1 MVKNNKGEGEGLK
14 RPIRSMKRKVISAVL
29 AVTLAF
35 TLAVTSA
42 MPAFATPNEEVI
54 ENQKKYDEYTKKID
68 EITGKII
75 AFNAEIEPLIEK
87 IDNNNAQME
96 EIKVEIKNT
105 EVEIESAKED
115 IAKQEEVLGKRV
127 RELYKSGGQTSYI
140 MLLFSAESFNDLIS
154 KIESTNRLVKIDK
167 EIVKELKDKQEN
179 LDTKVK
185 SLDEKSKE
193 IQAINEENKKSLA
206 DLEEKKAEQQKL
218 ADEAAAEQAEFE
230 KEFLVVSERT
240 LVEYQFSVI
249 ADSTSSID
257 SLRSAITQLRSIRD
271 TQIKS
276 SIVVEE
282 INEQIEI
289 AKSRVEELEA
299 KEAASNTIDAN
310 RGEISSTGNGIV
322 DFAYQYL
329 GAPYVWGA
337 TGPTSFDCS
346 GFTSFVY
353 ANAAGIDITRT
364 TYSQMGVGTPV
375 SYSEL
380 QPGDLVFTYGGDHV
394 GIYVGGGQYVHAPM
408 PGQGVKVGNIT
419 DFYTARRVL

>member
-1 MVKNNKGEGEGLK
+1 
-14 RPIRSMKRKVISAVL
+14 MKRKIISAVL
-29 AVTLAF
+29 AV

-54 ENQKKYDEYTKKID
+54 ENQNKYDEYTKKID
-68 EITGKII
+68 EITGKIV

-87 IDNNNAQME
+87 IDTNNAQME
-96 EIKVEIKNT
+96 EIKVEMKNT
-105 EVEIESAKED
+105 ETEIESAKED

-127 RELYKSGGQTSYI
+127 RELYKSGGQNSYI
-140 MLLFSAESFNDLIS
+140 MLLFNAESFNDLIT
-154 KIESTNRLVKIDK
+154 KIESTNRLVKIDR

-179 LDTKVK
+179 LDNKVK
-185 SLDEKSKE
+185 SLDDKSKE
-193 IQAINEENKKSLA
+193 LQSINEENKKSLA
-206 DLEEKKAEQQKL
+206 DLEEKKTEQEKL
-218 ADEAAAEQAEFE
+218 AKEAEEEQAQFE
-230 KEFLVVSERT
+230 KEYLAVIERT
-240 LVEYQFSVI
+240 LVQGQFEKI
-249 ADSTSSID
+249 ANSNSTID
-257 SLRSAITQLRSIRD
+257 DLKSAIIQLRSIRD
-271 TQIKS
+271 AETNGIRS
-276 SIVVEE
+276 SIVIDE

-289 AKSRVEELEA
+289 AKARVEELEA
-299 KEAASNTIDAN
+299 QQNANNSMDAN
-310 RGEISSTGNGIV
+310 RGEISSTGNAIV
-322 DFAYQYL
+322 DFAYGYL
-329 GAPYVWGA
+329 GAPYEWGA

-375 SYSEL
+375 SYGEL

-408 PGQGVKVGNIT
+408 PGQGVKVGNVT

>member
-1 MVKNNKGEGEGLK
+1 
-14 RPIRSMKRKVISAVL
+14 MKRKVISAVL

-346 GFTSFVY
+346 GFTSYVY

>member
-1 MVKNNKGEGEGLK
+1 
-14 RPIRSMKRKVISAVL
+14 MKRKVISAVL

-364 TYSQMGVGTPV
+364 TYSQMEVGTPV

>member
-1 MVKNNKGEGEGLK
+1 
-14 RPIRSMKRKVISAVL
+14 MKRKVISAVL

-364 TYSQMGVGTPV
+364 TYSQMGVGTQ
-375 SYSEL
+375 YL
-380 QPGDLVFTYGGDHV
+380 IANFNQ
-394 GIYVGGGQYVHAPM
+394 GI
-408 PGQGVKVGNIT
+408 
-419 DFYTARRVL
+419 

>member
-1 MVKNNKGEGEGLK
+1 
-14 RPIRSMKRKVISAVL
+14 MKRKVISAVL

-87 IDNNNAQME
+87 IDNNNAQRE

-364 TYSQMGVGTPV
+364 TYSQMEVGTPV

>member
-1 MVKNNKGEGEGLK
+1 
-14 RPIRSMKRKVISAVL
+14 MKRKVISAVL

-380 QPGDLVFTYGGDHV
+380 QPGDLVFTYGGEHV

>member
-1 MVKNNKGEGEGLK
+1 
-14 RPIRSMKRKVISAVL
+14 
-29 AVTLAF
+29 
-35 TLAVTSA
+35 
-42 MPAFATPNEEVI
+42 
-54 ENQKKYDEYTKKID
+54 
-68 EITGKII
+68 
-75 AFNAEIEPLIEK
+75 
-87 IDNNNAQME
+87 ME

-408 PGQGVKVGNIT
+408 PGQRVKVGNIT

>member
-1 MVKNNKGEGEGLK
+1 
-14 RPIRSMKRKVISAVL
+14 MKRKVISAVL

-276 SIVVEE
+276 GIVVEE

-408 PGQGVKVGNIT
+408 PGQRVKVGNIT

>member
-1 MVKNNKGEGEGLK
+1 
-14 RPIRSMKRKVISAVL
+14 MKRKVISAVL

>member
-1 MVKNNKGEGEGLK
+1 
-14 RPIRSMKRKVISAVL
+14 MKRKVISAVL

-42 MPAFATPNEEVI
+42 MPAFATPYEEVI

>member
-1 MVKNNKGEGEGLK
+1 
-14 RPIRSMKRKVISAVL
+14 MKRKVISAVL

-408 PGQGVKVGNIT
+408 PGQGVKLGNIT

>member
-1 MVKNNKGEGEGLK
+1 
-14 RPIRSMKRKVISAVL
+14 MKRKVISAVL

-408 PGQGVKVGNIT
+408 PGQRVKVGNIT

>member
-1 MVKNNKGEGEGLK
+1 
-14 RPIRSMKRKVISAVL
+14 MKRKVISAVL

-257 SLRSAITQLRSIRD
+257 SLRSAMTQLRSIRD

>member
-1 MVKNNKGEGEGLK
+1 
-14 RPIRSMKRKVISAVL
+14 MKRKVISAVL

-257 SLRSAITQLRSIRD
+257 SLRSAIIQLRSIRD

-364 TYSQMGVGTPV
+364 TYSQMEVGTPV

-408 PGQGVKVGNIT
+408 PGQRVKVGNIT

>member
-1 MVKNNKGEGEGLK
+1 
-14 RPIRSMKRKVISAVL
+14 MKRKVISAVL

-75 AFNAEIEPLIEK
+75 AF
-87 IDNNNAQME
+87 NAQME

-322 DFAYQYL
+322 DLAYQYL

>member
-1 MVKNNKGEGEGLK
+1 
-14 RPIRSMKRKVISAVL
+14 MKRKVISAVL

-68 EITGKII
+68 EIPGKII
-75 AFNAEIEPLIEK
+75 AFNAQIEPLLEK

-276 SIVVEE
+276 SILVEE

>member
-1 MVKNNKGEGEGLK
+1 
-14 RPIRSMKRKVISAVL
+14 MKRKVISAVL

-249 ADSTSSID
+249 ADSKSSID

>member
-1 MVKNNKGEGEGLK
+1 
-14 RPIRSMKRKVISAVL
+14 MKRKVISAVL

-96 EIKVEIKNT
+96 ELKVEIKNT

>member
-1 MVKNNKGEGEGLK
+1 
-14 RPIRSMKRKVISAVL
+14 MKRKVISAVL

-87 IDNNNAQME
+87 IDNNNAQRE

-249 ADSTSSID
+249 ADSKSSID

-364 TYSQMGVGTPV
+364 TYSQMEVGTPV

>member
-1 MVKNNKGEGEGLK
+1 
-14 RPIRSMKRKVISAVL
+14 MKRKVISAVL

-230 KEFLVVSERT
+230 KEFLVVSERP

>member
-1 MVKNNKGEGEGLK
+1 
-14 RPIRSMKRKVISAVL
+14 MKRKVISAVL

-408 PGQGVKVGNIT
+408 PDQGVKVGNIT

>member
-1 MVKNNKGEGEGLK
+1 
-14 RPIRSMKRKVISAVL
+14 MKRKVISAVL

-353 ANAAGIDITRT
+353 ANAAGIDITRI

>member
-1 MVKNNKGEGEGLK
+1 
-14 RPIRSMKRKVISAVL
+14 MKRKVISAVL

-218 ADEAAAEQAEFE
+218 AEEAAAEQAEFE

>member
-1 MVKNNKGEGEGLK
+1 MVYEGADKGIEGIDFVKSKLPE
-14 RPIRSMKRKVISAVL
+14 A
-29 AVTLAF
+29 
-35 TLAVTSA
+35 
-42 MPAFATPNEEVI
+42 
-54 ENQKKYDEYTKKID
+54 EN
-68 EITGKII
+68 
-75 AFNAEIEPLIEK
+75 
-87 IDNNNAQME
+87 
-96 EIKVEIKNT
+96 
-105 EVEIESAKED
+105 
-115 IAKQEEVLGKRV
+115 
-127 RELYKSGGQTSYI
+127 
-140 MLLFSAESFNDLIS
+140 LLNDLIS